1 MRRMIGIFAVAVLAA
16 ACQIGSGSGDDDDG
30 SGLACTEIGCDHQI
44 SVEASSPLGR
54 VFGVELTIDGALVS
68 VACDIPEDAV
78 GKLAQVTGSTTLMV
92 DCVPEGIVIYDHPE
106 QLSVRFLDEDG
117 TVLGEAA
124 LTPAYESVTPNGEE
138 CEPLCYQGDA
148 VVETSAAA
156 NPNPNT

>member
-1 MRRMIGIFAVAVLAA
+1 MRRMIGIVALAGLAA
-16 ACQIGSGSGDDDDG
+16 ACEIGSGSGGDDDG

-54 VFGVELTIDGALVS
+54 VFSVELTIDGATVS
-68 VACDIPEDAV
+68 VACDIPVDAV
-78 GKLAQVTGSTTLMV
+78 GKRGQVTGSTTLIV

-106 QLSVRFLDEDG
+106 QLTVRFLDEDG

-124 LTPAYESVTPNGEE
+124 LTPDYDSVTPNGEE
-138 CEPLCYQGDA
+138 CEPLCYQGEA
-148 VVETSAAA
+148 VVQTTIAA